1 MKRIVWPSVFLMLL
15 VLSALP
21 VWSQTVGA
29 KRYWVY
35 FTGKTNSGYSLD
47 RPQEFLSEKA
57 IARRERQGI
66 PITEDDLP
74 VSQSQVD
81 ALIQAGAKVIHR
93 SRWFNAV
100 SVEVQNPVV
109 LQKISSFSF
118 VQATSAVHTYKCEND
133 ERLGDLSEV
142 SSLKTHEAAAS
153 QAVYDYGL
161 AYHQTYMLGGDYMHA
176 KGFHGE
182 GMLIAVIDAGFW
194 EVGTR
199 VAFDS
204 LRMNGHLMGTRD
216 FVDGGTSVYEDHTH
230 GMQVLS
236 VMAGNLPGALV
247 GTAPEANYWLLRAE
261 DSGSEKVMEEDN
273 WVVAAE
279 FADSVGADII
289 HSSIGYTTFDDATED
304 HSYADLDGKTTVVT
318 KGAEKASSKGILVV
332 NSAGNKGSSPWKYV
346 AVPADGA
353 DVLAVGAVDQ
363 FKIWAYFSSKGPTY
377 DGRIKPNV
385 VAQGLSTIIAS
396 VAPDASPSPRIQTGS
411 GTSFSAPLVSGL
423 AACLWQAHPNAT
435 NKQLIRAIEQ
445 SGDQYFAPDTLKG
458 YGIPNFA
465 VASMILDGMTRDNF
479 DNDQLIQA
487 YPNPFGDELHFY
499 FYSAVNQT
507 VLIELFNAMGQRLF
521 NDEKRFVSNTY
532 NMVEVEGFP
541 PLPQGVYMLSVSTPI
556 RTFTLPV
563 FSKGIK

>member
-1 MKRIVWPSVFLMLL
+1 MLL

-109 LQKISSFSF
+109 LQKMSSFSF

-194 EVGTR
+194 EVGTPR
-199 VAFDS
+199 GERNPKTGLYPPRWWRSGSAF
-204 LRMNGHLMGTRD
+204 TRW
-216 FVDGGTSVYEDHTH
+216 
-230 GMQVLS
+230 
-236 VMAGNLPGALV
+236 GAKRQ
-247 GTAPEANYWLLRAE
+247 AMRAIKRAE
-261 DSGSEKVMEEDN
+261 ATDN
-273 WVVAAE
+273 WE
-279 FADSVGADII
+279 
-289 HSSIGYTTFDDATED
+289 
-304 HSYADLDGKTTVVT
+304 
-318 KGAEKASSKGILVV
+318 
-332 NSAGNKGSSPWKYV
+332 
-346 AVPADGA
+346 
-353 DVLAVGAVDQ
+353 
-363 FKIWAYFSSKGPTY
+363 
-377 DGRIKPNV
+377 
-385 VAQGLSTIIAS
+385 
-396 VAPDASPSPRIQTGS
+396 
-411 GTSFSAPLVSGL
+411 
-423 AACLWQAHPNAT
+423 
-435 NKQLIRAIEQ
+435 
-445 SGDQYFAPDTLKG
+445 
-458 YGIPNFA
+458 
-465 VASMILDGMTRDNF
+465 
-479 DNDQLIQA
+479 
-487 YPNPFGDELHFY
+487 
-499 FYSAVNQT
+499 
-507 VLIELFNAMGQRLF
+507 
-521 NDEKRFVSNTY
+521 
-532 NMVEVEGFP
+532 
-541 PLPQGVYMLSVSTPI
+541 
-556 RTFTLPV
+556 TFTV
-563 FSKGIK
+563 GGAS